1 MIRREVIGRY
11 RGSLLGLLW
20 SFFHP
25 IIMLFV
31 YTFVFSVVFTARWG
45 SEAESQTEFAIILF
59 AGLLVYNLFA
69 EVVGR
74 SPELVLSN
82 VNYVKK
88 VVFPLD
94 ILPIVATGSAL
105 LHTVVSIGVLLV
117 FTLIINGHVPYTAF
131 LIPLVMAPLLLM
143 TLGISWLLSSLGVY
157 LRDVSHTIG
166 ILIVILLFLSPVF
179 YPVSALP
186 EAFQQYMGMNPLS
199 LIIEETRN
207 VLIWGKVPDWTGL
220 GIYTIVSALVAIA
233 GLLWFQKTRDG
244 FADVL

>member
-20 SFFHP
+20 SLFHP
-25 IIMLFV
+25 LFMLLV

-69 EVVGR
+69 EVVSR
-74 SPELVLSN
+74 SPGLILSN

-131 LIPLVMAPLLLM
+131 LIPLVLAPLLLM
-143 TLGISWLLSSLGVY
+143 TLGISWLLASLGVY

-166 ILIVILLFLSPVF
+166 ILIVIMLFLSPVF
-179 YPVSALP
+179 YPISALP
-186 EAFQQYMGMNPLS
+186 EAFQQYMSINPLS

-207 VLIWGKVPDWTGL
+207 VLIWGKAPDWTSL
-220 GIYTIVSALVAIA
+220 GIYTLVSALVTVA